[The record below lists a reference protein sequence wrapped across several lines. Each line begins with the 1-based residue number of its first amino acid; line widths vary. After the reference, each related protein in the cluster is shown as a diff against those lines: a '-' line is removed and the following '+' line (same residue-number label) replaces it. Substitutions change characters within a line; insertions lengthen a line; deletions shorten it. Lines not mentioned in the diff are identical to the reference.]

1 MPSKGTR
8 VRSVRINDHL
18 WDRARDKAV
27 RNGTDIS
34 SLIRVWLT
42 VYAERD

>member
-1 MPSKGTR
+1 MPGKGTK

-18 WDRARDKAV
+18 WNRARDKAV

-34 SLIRVWLT
+34 SLIRVWLE
-42 VYAERD
+42 VYTQRD